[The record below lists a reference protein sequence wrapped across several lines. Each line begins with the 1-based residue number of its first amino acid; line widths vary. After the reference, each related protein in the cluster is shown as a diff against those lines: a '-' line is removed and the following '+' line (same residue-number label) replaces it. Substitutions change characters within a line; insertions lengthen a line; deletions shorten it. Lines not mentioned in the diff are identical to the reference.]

1 MSNEVKTL
9 IKKWDVFRR
18 LSSTYY
24 PRSNSRAEV
33 AVKFMKRLIKGYT
46 GNKDSTGTAKI
57 VPALLQHYNTLLRDI
72 NLSSAQLPL
81 GKEVR
86 DAMPLP
92 RNRYKVYK

>member
-9 IKKWDVFRR
+9 FKKWDVFHR
-18 LSSTYY
+18 LSY

-33 AVKFMKRLIKGYT
+33 AVKFMKRLIKGNT
-46 GNKDSTGTAKI
+46 GNKDSTGTAKM

-92 RNRYKVYK
+92 RNR